1 MNRSLSLAAAFL
13 LLALPLAAQ
22 SPAAAAPVWTI
33 DSAHSSAE
41 FSVRHMMVAKV
52 KGRFGKVSGTV
63 TGDLA
68 KPETAAVDVTID
80 AASINTDNEN
90 RDKHLRS
97 ADFFEVET
105 YPTITFK
112 SKKIEKA
119 GAGLRMTGD
128 LTMRGV
134 TKEVVLDVEGPVAPV
149 KVRDSFRT
157 AASATTRINRKEWG
171 LTWNRALEAGGVTVS
186 DEVDI
191 EIEVEMVRKGE

>member
-1 MNRSLSLAAAFL
+1 MVLAV
-13 LLALPLAAQ
+13 LLALSVPLVAQ
-22 SPAAAAPVWTI
+22 APSAAAPPVWTI

-41 FSVRHMMVAKV
+41 FAVRHMMVAKV
-52 KGRFGKVSGTV
+52 KGRFGKISGTV

-80 AASINTDNEN
+80 ATSINTDNEN

-112 SKKIEKA
+112 SKKIVKA
-119 GAGLRMTGD
+119 GDGLRMTGD
-128 LTMRGV
+128 LTIRGV

-149 KVRDSFRT
+149 KVRDGFRS

-186 DEVDI
+186 DDVDI
-191 EIEVEMVRKGE
+191 EIEVEMARKGE